1 MMMSHITDFISYQEI
16 MKIIEQDGELK
27 TDGEVLDEL
36 MLYMK
41 EAGERYEK
49 AFWGDD
55 EENSNEQD
63 N

>member
-1 MMMSHITDFISYQEI
+1 MMMSHITDYISYKEI

-49 AFWGDD
+49 DFWGGED
-55 EENSNEQD
+55 E
-63 N
+63 